1 MESFASTFQMP
12 IVIASNVES
21 TTPTT
26 MLPGRR
32 QPAPPSPLPMPQ
44 PGLTP
49 AAPQHRRPAASSAAA
64 AATSRTYSIYVRP
77 DYANAVFALIRHFN
91 WKHVYYLYDTEQ
103 GLSLS
108 LSLSLLSYLCCTR
121 SNSLSPPSRNC
132 VYSLLNWNCRYNAG
146 VHNIHDYLLTE
157 RRQTMPS
164 WMCSSTS
171 NITIWQYVLNQTH
184 VKTNNVRIITM

>member
-1 MESFASTFQMP
+1 MLGVASHLSIAAMESFASTFQMP

-103 GLSLS
+103 GLSVS
-108 LSLSLLSYLCCTR
+108 LSLSLLSHLCCTR
-121 SNSLSPPSRNC
+121 CNSLSPPSRNC
-132 VYSLLNWNCRYNAG
+132 VCSLLN
-146 VHNIHDYLLTE
+146 
-157 RRQTMPS
+157 
-164 WMCSSTS
+164 
-171 NITIWQYVLNQTH
+171 
-184 VKTNNVRIITM
+184 